1 MFVVTPIARA
11 IQDAGVFSWDFG
23 LTLINFVLPRRK
35 VGHVTPAGHPG
46 EGGKWPEYIAPKE
59 GDSRCSCPGL
69 NAMANHGILP
79 RDGKNISFPEFYS
92 TVRETYN
99 FSPSFCFYVANF
111 AARMLN
117 KSYGKDRI
125 DLADI
130 DLHSDIGSEHDA
142 SLTREDIHFVK
153 DQGKPHLPFVRELLD
168 SASGKDGEGNKLF
181 TAGDISRVL
190 AKRRA
195 ESRANNP
202 EFSMNLS
209 HRTFSSSNS
218 STILTIFGCRVSD
231 LESILIEERLP
242 EGWESRIREPFGLT
256 IAALQP
262 TVLKVALGIDE
273 RPYAAEASSTAAAE
287 SGEPNPAA

>member
-1 MFVVTPIARA
+1 V
-11 IQDAGVFSWDFG
+11 D
-23 LTLINFVLPRRK
+23 
-35 VGHVTPAGHPG
+35 HVTPAGHPG

-79 RDGKNISFPEFYS
+79 RDGKNISFPELTS
-92 TVRETYN
+92 TVRATYN
-99 FSPSFCFYVANF
+99 FSPTFCFYVSTF

-117 KSYGKDRI
+117 KSYGKDRV

-130 DLHSDIGSEHDA
+130 DLHSAIGIEHDA
-142 SLTREDIHFVK
+142 SLTREDIHFTK

-168 SASGKDGEGNKLF
+168 FASGKDKDGNKLF
-181 TAGDISRVL
+181 TAADVSRCL

-202 EFSMNLS
+202 EFHMNLS
-209 HRTFSSSNS
+209 HRLFSSSNS
-218 STILTIFGCRVSD
+218 STILTIFGCRASD
-231 LESILIEERLP
+231 LESIFVEERLP
-242 EGWESRIREPFGLT
+242 EGWESRVREPFGLT

-262 TVLKVALGIDE
+262 TVLKVAWGIDE
-273 RPYAAEASSTAAAE
+273 SQFPPEASSTTVADSGEPTAAAD